1 MSVKEKK
8 KNQIEKVV
16 RWKKRFYF
24 YNYIDLS
31 VYKVER
37 IVNEARTAREEN
49 IGAGISNGWEEVEYS
64 GKTRD

>member
-1 MSVKEKK
+1 MVSKRKK
-8 KNQIEKVV
+8 KKQIEKVV
-16 RWKKRFYF
+16 RWKTRFYF
-24 YNYIDLS
+24 YNYIELS

-37 IVNEARTAREEN
+37 IVNETRTAREEN